1 MRIGITYDLRADYAR
16 EGYDEE
22 EVAEFDS
29 LETVDAIELA
39 LRSLGHSTDLIGH
52 ARKLTRRLVQG
63 DRWDMVF
70 NIAEGLHGFGREAL
84 VPALLETYEIPYTFS
99 DPLTLSVALHKGTAK
114 RVVRDLGIRTPDFKV
129 IENIDDAEQVGLPF
143 PLFIKP
149 IAEGTS
155 KGISGKSKVR
165 NRFELLSG
173 CERLLARFHQ
183 PVLVEMFLP
192 GREFCVGILGTGR
205 AAYALGVLEI
215 ILKEEAELEVY
226 SYTNKKDCQRLVQYS
241 LVADSAA
248 AEARQMALDVWKGLG
263 CRDGGR
269 VEMRCDASGRVNF
282 VEVNPLTGLQADSD
296 LVTLGRLVGVPYV
309 ELIRRI
315 VGSAS
320 TRALA
325 LPRWQVEA
333 GLATRH
339 EIAPAVPQDSTV

>member
-1 MRIGITYDLRADYAR
+1 VRIGITYDVREEYAR
-16 EGYDEE
+16 EGYGEE

-39 LRSLGHSTDLIGH
+39 LRSLGYSTDLIGD
-52 ARKLTRRLVQG
+52 AGKLIRRLVQG

-84 VPALLETYEIPYTFS
+84 VPALLESYEIPYTFS

-114 RVVRDLGIRTPDFKV
+114 RVVRDLGIRTPEFKV
-129 IENIDDAEQVGLPF
+129 IENIDDVKQVDLPF

-149 IAEGTS
+149 IAEGAS

-183 PVLVEMFLP
+183 PVLVEKFLP

-205 AAYALGVLEI
+205 AGYALGVLEI
-215 ILKEEAELEVY
+215 ILKEDAEPEVY
-226 SYTNKKDCQRLVQYS
+226 SYINKKDCQRLVQYS
-241 LVADSAA
+241 LVADAAA
-248 AEARQMALDVWKGLG
+248 AEASQMGLDVWKGLG

-269 VEMRCDASGRVNF
+269 VELRCDANGRMNF

-309 ELIRRI
+309 ELIEQI
-315 VGSAS
+315 VASAS
-320 TRALA
+320 RRSGAASRAA
-325 LPRWQVEA
+325 ASVVGNLPR
-333 GLATRH
+333 AT
-339 EIAPAVPQDSTV
+339 EL